1 MPVPTNEP
9 PGPLTPWPVPPE
21 VNEVSQTCDVT
32 YCTVN
37 EVTATRL
44 MPFSAAAST
53 TSMTGAPKSAACAS
67 GNAIT
72 KEVARIRIPLP
83 NRIPESPQ
91 DRRMKPV

>member
-53 TSMTGAPKSAACAS
+53 TSMTRCAKVRGLRQRQRHHERS
-67 GNAIT
+67 RQNSNPFA
-72 KEVARIRIPLP
+72 
-83 NRIPESPQ
+83 
-91 DRRMKPV
+91 KPHP

>member
-53 TSMTGAPKSAACAS
+53 TSMTGAPKSTACAS
-67 GNAIT
+67 GQASAQAAT
-72 KEVARIRIPLP
+72 MIPMRRP
-83 NRIPESPQ
+83 NPNPNPNPIPSP
-91 DRRMKPV
+91 PN